1 MTDSSECAH
10 ELGGHGFPP
19 PPSSAPPPLP
29 LRLHHQLLERDLRLP
44 SGPPPRTPITQGV
57 PPPPMNESARQAQ
70 LPIKM
75 PPEDWRE
82 RIKAPPT
89 GLSPQLVDPLRFVMP
104 PKREPP
110 ALPPSIARSITQYFA
125 IGDSE
130 APAGGTSSSAG
141 GAVATVVGGTSSSAE
156 GAVATGGTSTSAGGA
171 VATVLG
177 GTASCAGGAVVG
189 GDGSNAP
196 RCLMPASYIP
206 ASPPPVA
213 GPSSLSTSQPAPAES
228 SPPTAVAVHS
238 KPPPPAASSALQPRP
253 TITMWPPNFKQPPKA
268 PPAALIPAVVQDL
281 GPPPHRPVSV
291 PQMETA
297 ISAIHALTSKVDAVA
312 GRVDAVVRKLEQIQE
327 KLEDLIDE
335 RAEGERG

>member
-130 APAGGTSSSAG
+130 APAGGTSSSA
-141 GAVATVVGGTSSSAE
+141 E

-238 KPPPPAASSALQPRP
+238 MPPPPAASSALQPRP
-253 TITMWPPNFKQPPKA
+253 IRTKA
-268 PPAALIPAVVQDL
+268 PPAPACWTPPAVVQNH
-281 GPPPHRPVSV
+281 GPAPHWPVSV
-291 PQMETA
+291 
-297 ISAIHALTSKVDAVA
+297 SAIDALTSKVDAVA

-335 RAEGERG
+335 RVEGERG